1 MERIASL
8 PRNHHMTYPTIII
21 PGHKDKIEINE
32 ADTLWPRWSSTIWD
46 VSGTNNC
53 LGTMPPYPGHHHIG
67 LPPCVCVTGTPGVS
81 SVTICCS
88 LLLMINNPNIVD
100 ENWPQLPRLI
110 LPPGL
115 FICLLAFCP
124 TLLMYKDFVFSLVQ
138 GIWNVVV
145 VDCKAKSSPL
155 RNWFATLCFP
165 SENPSK
171 VYKNRPIPS
180 VISGRDQRF
189 ARDQNGET
197 IREIVAVMT
206 WQRTWTDCVSLVLLT
221 LGCFVAISESSG
233 SYTTMIGTIHNMNRE
248 HSHHKQQQH
257 SLSETDQP
265 WVNLYF
271 EQYPRNSNCFLH

>member
-1 MERIASL
+1 MKRRLCGQDDHQPSGMCQELITVLARCRHTPVI
-8 PRNHHMTYPTIII
+8 TILGS
-21 PGHKDKIEINE
+21 PVCF
-32 ADTLWPRWSSTIWD
+32 
-46 VSGTNNC
+46 VSQWRQ
-53 LGTMPPYPGHHHIG
+53 
-67 LPPCVCVTGTPGVS
+67 GVS

-88 LLLMINNPNIVD
+88 LLLMINNPH
-100 ENWPQLPRLI
+100 PRWELGTI
-110 LPPGL
+110 TTPHTTTRSVHL
-115 FICLLAFCP
+115 FVGFLSN
-124 TLLMYKDFVFSLVQ
+124 TYNVYKDFVFSLVQ
-138 GIWNVVV
+138 GKEFGTSWWL
-145 VDCKAKSSPL
+145 DCKAKSSPL

-233 SYTTMIGTIHNMNRE
+233 SYTTMIGTIHNMIRD
-248 HSHHKQQQH
+248 HSHHK
-257 SLSETDQP
+257 
-265 WVNLYF
+265 
-271 EQYPRNSNCFLH
+271 

>member
-1 MERIASL
+1 MKRGLCGQDDHQPSGMCQELITVLARCRHTPVITILGS
-8 PRNHHMTYPTIII
+8 PR
-21 PGHKDKIEINE
+21 
-32 ADTLWPRWSSTIWD
+32 
-46 VSGTNNC
+46 VF
-53 LGTMPPYPGHHHIG
+53 
-67 LPPCVCVTGTPGVS
+67 CVTGTPGVS

-100 ENWPQLPRLI
+100 ENWAQLPRLI
-110 LPPGL
+110 PPPGL

-124 TLLMYKDFVFSLVQ
+124 RLLIKILYFLWKR
-138 GIWNVVV
+138 IWNVVVV

-248 HSHHKQQQH
+248 HSHHNKKNPTNLGLICILNNTLGTQIVF
-257 SLSETDQP
+257 SIREIELIFYCELRPLS
-265 WVNLYF
+265 
-271 EQYPRNSNCFLH
+271 